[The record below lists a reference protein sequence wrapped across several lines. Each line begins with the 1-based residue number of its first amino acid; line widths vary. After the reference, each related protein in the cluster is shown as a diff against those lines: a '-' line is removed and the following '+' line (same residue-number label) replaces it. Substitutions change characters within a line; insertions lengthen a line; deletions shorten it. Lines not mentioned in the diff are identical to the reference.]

1 MEASMITITPHEI
14 LLAVGLACAGS
25 GWFAH
30 MAWNGFQNWLDD
42 RAEARTPEGRA
53 ALLAEREDD
62 RAWEVSQRDAEDT
75 LTALAAQQAV
85 PAATGPLR
93 HAEGRTAAMAG
104 LSPAVLAAEHEAGLK
119 NAEARRLAAV
129 QAADPLYQALEA
141 QRRELEPL
149 PQAHPGYAGSDD
161 RFTDGTGPQDAVAA
175 EISGVGAMVAV
186 PRERRERIGPDTA
199 EIAAVTGA
207 QEWQDGIS
215 ARARVADA
223 AAEERSKWAFMP
235 VRMGTPPHGY
245 PIMTGDSGGQTY
257 VNPGPW
263 HGGNGAPA
271 LEALDWDSRRLSALL
286 AKADRV
292 TGPKADWDLLAR
304 QCSRELAHA

>member
-1 MEASMITITPHEI
+1 MEAPMITITPHEI
-14 LLAVGLACAGS
+14 LLGIGLAAAGA

-30 MAWNGFQNWLDD
+30 MAWDGLQNWLDD

-53 ALLAEREDD
+53 RLLAEREHDD
-62 RAWEVSQRDAEDT
+62 AWEASQADAEAT
-75 LTALAAQQAV
+75 LATLAAQQAV

-93 HAEGRTAAMAG
+93 QAEARTAAMEG

-129 QAADPLYQALEA
+129 QAADPLHQALEA

-149 PQAHPGYAGSDD
+149 PQAHPGYRPYAGSDD

-175 EISGVGAMVAV
+175 EISGVGAMLAV
-186 PRERRERIGPDTA
+186 PRERRENLGPDTA
-199 EIAAVTGA
+199 EMPATGIRSVSAAGYSTDVYPA
-207 QEWQDGIS
+207 
-215 ARARVADA
+215 ADA
-223 AAEERSKWAFMP
+223 AIEDERSKWGFMP
-235 VRMGTPPHGY
+235 VRIGTPPHGY
-245 PIMTGDSGGQTY
+245 PIVQPYGGRPTS
-257 VNPGPW
+257 VP
-263 HGGNGAPA
+263 APA
-271 LEALDWDSRRLSALL
+271 LEALDWDSRRISALL

-304 QCSRELAHA
+304 QARPLRELAHA